1 MNSFFFFFS
10 SFANLFHP
18 VFYPQLLF
26 QHFFYH
32 DHNARLSSCAG
43 DFFIPSTCFFFLLIL
58 INHLAL
64 INASLS
70 ALSISVSR
78 KTHGSTCFTF
88 LLFLMITSVISVIK
102 LHKRACLFL
111 AFILN
116 ERWWFCPAASVRF
129 HWALSHNTIK
139 IQHLFEHNSKERGRR
154 TFLIYNKFSQQEFHV
169 VNNSGGIKF
178 YYFPYVLGYNS
189 MKYLTWSTCLNF

>member
-1 MNSFFFFFS
+1 MEFYFLEQRQNQITSNEFFFFLLSQTSFTQYFTPNFS
-10 SFANLFHP
+10 FSFFSTMITMLGCRAVLVISLFLLH
-18 VFYPQLLF
+18 VF
-26 QHFFYH
+26 
-32 DHNARLSSCAG
+32 
-43 DFFIPSTCFFFLLIL
+43 FFFLLIL

-116 ERWWFCPAASVRF
+116 ER
-129 HWALSHNTIK
+129 
-139 IQHLFEHNSKERGRR
+139 
-154 TFLIYNKFSQQEFHV
+154 
-169 VNNSGGIKF
+169 
-178 YYFPYVLGYNS
+178 
-189 MKYLTWSTCLNF
+189 